1 MAGTTNYPGALDTTT
16 NLPIASALATVE
28 LDGDGNANK
37 VHSNLHGVLSEAAV
51 AIEGKIG
58 TGASTPIASRV
69 LRGSGTGTSAWAQV
83 ALATDVSGTLPLAS
97 LATGALDSG
106 FSITSGFGT
115 IDNGSSSITTTG
127 AVATGELTASG
138 DIFTV
143 TTSGQALITATSDS
157 VSEMRAMSHGHS
169 AGGEFSARSTGG
181 TAASISAT
189 LSGGIIA
196 RFAGYGFGDDAYKFG
211 GRLKF
216 VNSEGA
222 VWTNSATGTE
232 AVMEVTP
239 NDTDSPIDAM
249 VWENSGDITMLA
261 AKKLRLDGSASGD
274 TYIYEESADDL
285 HIVVG
290 GAIMVAIDQD
300 STNIGIGNGSDV
312 VADTMVSVNGSFS
325 HGSPGAFQVEAAL
338 TTTSAGTAAK
348 HFLVGGSGS
357 SITTNFAGTGVAARI
372 STAEFFEPNITLGT
386 SDTAT
391 IASTLYVAN
400 APDEGTTNAA
410 IYVASGDIRAE
421 GGIGIGEAPSANN
434 VISIQKNQAAFTEIN
449 IGNTN
454 ASGSS
459 GIRLGSSV
467 ASGVFTSNSSS
478 AIPSGGVGVV
488 NTTGIYTDSSSLD
501 ISFGTGTTEQMR
513 IDTGTGTVF
522 VGGGSFTAHTEA
534 NDLVVGSTSGRNGM
548 TILSG
553 TSSGDKASIFFA
565 DSGGTYR
572 GMIRYNNNDD
582 SMGIATADTD
592 AIFIDSNQTVFM
604 GDSANA
610 NMTVGLT
617 INQGANDDQILALKS
632 SDVGHGM
639 LGNGLVAVETDD
651 FLAIR
656 KRDAN
661 GGAHIGTFM
670 NNGGGNR
677 VLNFSAAGGTPDQTD
692 TASSQAMILFNAVL
706 HADSDVRVSLDD
718 TDNAFGVNTHNN
730 GGFGTRFLIKGNGTL
745 HATNVTA
752 GSGDLDGVALDGED
766 DIALIRAHQTHRSQG
781 MGMAMTKWDEAMQAN
796 KDDLIRV
803 GVYGSDASLYNMQ
816 RMNDL
821 LGGAIWQGHTNHMSL
836 AEKVDGLEVQLIE
849 AKKQLAAISA

>member
-565 DSGGTYR
+565 DSGGTAQ
-572 GMIRYNNNDD
+572 GFIRYNNNDD
-582 SMGIATADTD
+582 SMGIATAGTD

-617 INQGANDDQILALKS
+617 INQAANSNQILAFKADITTGLT
-632 SDVGHGM
+632 DVAGA
-639 LGNGLVAVETDD
+639 LETDD
-651 FLAIR
+651 FYTIR
-656 KRDAN
+656 
-661 GGAHIGTFM
+661 
-670 NNGGGNR
+670 
-677 VLNFSAAGGTPDQTD
+677 Q
-692 TASSQAMILFNAVL
+692 ASSLGGIWQHVL
-706 HADSDVRVSLDD
+706 ADDGALADVW
-718 TDNAFGVNTHNN
+718 
-730 GGFGTRFLIKGNGTL
+730 K
-745 HATNVTA
+745 
-752 GSGDLDGVALDGED
+752 
-766 DIALIRAHQTHRSQG
+766 
-781 MGMAMTKWDEAMQAN
+781 
-796 KDDLIRV
+796 V
-803 GVYGSDASLYNMQ
+803 GVYGGTANTTKSTSGKGLISFETYEHDGANAVADITANGNVFSIRARVSSSTRTVFMVDEDGDLFADAGTSTDAVTVFDNEDDISLVRAFDVARADNGNKGIIVDQWDKYATENENTLV
-816 RMNDL
+816 RHGI
-821 LGGAIWQGHTNHMSL
+821 LGDTIDNGGLVNVTRLQQLHNGAIWQLNTKHLSL
-836 AEKVDGLEVQLIE
+836 AEKVEGLEVELIE